1 MRGGV
6 PLYLLIDPMEGI
18 ARVYSRPGDKGYRQQ
33 TEVPLGEPLEL
44 PEPWKLTIDTG
55 KLIEP

>member
-1 MRGGV
+1 M
-6 PLYLLIDPMEGI
+6 LIDPMEGI